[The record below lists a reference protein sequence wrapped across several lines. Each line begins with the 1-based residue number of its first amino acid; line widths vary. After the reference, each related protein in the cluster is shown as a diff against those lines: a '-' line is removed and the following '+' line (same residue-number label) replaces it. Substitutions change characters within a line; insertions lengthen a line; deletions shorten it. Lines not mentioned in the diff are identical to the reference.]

1 MPQLHD
7 RLADDCEQ
15 PRRQRQKLSRKS
27 HRSHAAGRVRR
38 SLAMPRKHQHDD
50 QLQPLHSYRTYCCHS
65 GRDQRGMNSRPVLL
79 AGYCPR
85 ACPSCAHGREPR
97 CRSAERTSLCSR
109 RSALAVAACT
119 HATRLQSLSLPQPL
133 HARCEAHN
141 GDGPSSL
148 MRDTVLSQSPICA
161 KDASVPWTSY
171 ASRCI
176 STVCP
181 TVPDQHQSCATRGRA
196 LLEYP

>member
-1 MPQLHD
+1 MIASQMIASNPD
-7 RLADDCEQ
+7 GSDKNSVANPTGRTPPAASVGAWRC
-15 PRRQRQKLSRKS
+15 RASISTTISSSRCI
-27 HRSHAAGRVRR
+27 RV
-38 SLAMPRKHQHDD
+38 H
-50 QLQPLHSYRTYCCHS
+50 RTYCCHS

-133 HARCEAHN
+133 HTRCEAHN
-141 GDGPSSL
+141 GDGPFKLNARHCPVAVPHMRQGSFCPVDVLCEPLYFHSL
-148 MRDTVLSQSPICA
+148 SHSARP
-161 KDASVPWTSY
+161 TS
-171 ASRCI
+171 I
-176 STVCP
+176 VCP
-181 TVPDQHQSCATRGRA
+181 
-196 LLEYP
+196 

>member
-15 PRRQRQKLSRKS
+15 PRRQRQKRSRKS
-27 HRSHAAGRVRR
+27 HRSHRDAAGRVRR

-50 QLQPLHSYRTYCCHS
+50 QLQPLHSHRTYCCHS

-85 ACPSCAHGREPR
+85 ACPSCVHGREPR

-133 HARCEAHN
+133 HTRCEAHN
-141 GDGPSSL
+141 GDGPFKLNARHCPVAAPHMRQGSFCPVDVLCEPLYFHSL
-148 MRDTVLSQSPICA
+148 SHSARP
-161 KDASVPWTSY
+161 TS
-171 ASRCI
+171 I
-176 STVCP
+176 VCP
-181 TVPDQHQSCATRGRA
+181 
-196 LLEYP
+196 